1 RGATPRRAILLI
13 VSSLPSEKTPN
24 SALMS
29 SLVHSRRSKM
39 DLLTISLAIRAL
51 SPYLLYSNTLV
62 TSVLQLF
69 FQSVSGLQKLLG
81 FEPQIVD
88 AIAAN
93 LATFVRRFDEFAVD
107 VGKRVSQLN
116 PRVMKPQLGV
126 RLRRSAVVLPVV
138 ADIADAFNL
147 APVLPDFSLDL
158 ALILVD
164 AVATS
169 H

>member
-1 RGATPRRAILLI
+1 MSGSYPQVTPNSRGATPRLAILLI
-13 VSSLPSEKTPN
+13 SSSLASEMSN

-29 SLVHSRRSKM
+29 ALVHSRRSKM
-39 DLLTISLAIRAL
+39 DLLTISLAICAS
-51 SPYLLYSNTLV
+51 SPYTLYLNTLV

-93 LATFVRRFDEFAVD
+93 LATFIRRFDEFAVD
-107 VGKRVSQLN
+107 VGKRVPQLH

-126 RLRRSAVVLPVV
+126 RLRRSAVVLAVV
-138 ADIADAFNL
+138 ADIADAF
-147 APVLPDFSLDL
+147 
-158 ALILVD
+158 
-164 AVATS
+164 
-169 H
+169 